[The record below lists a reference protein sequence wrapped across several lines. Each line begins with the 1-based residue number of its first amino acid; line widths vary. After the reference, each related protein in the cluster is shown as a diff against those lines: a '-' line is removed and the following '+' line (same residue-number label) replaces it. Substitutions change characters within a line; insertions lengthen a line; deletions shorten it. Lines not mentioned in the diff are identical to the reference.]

1 MMSAEKKANRPKSAP
16 QLDLT
21 LVVGPE
27 LMSAFYELLQRGVV
41 IEAPIGSTIQSF
53 LCESLGLELRYL
65 QERIQTIFLNGK
77 AVDDPA
83 SAVIADHAI
92 IALSAAM
99 PGLLGATLRKGG
111 FYARMR
117 GEISHADQGKVSP
130 HQGKVVL
137 KLFNLLPAE
146 IGPLILEKGVWV
158 DGKTLKA
165 FFEKRPPLLLKGC
178 REAKLHGKDVEVS
191 RLAEQEW
198 PEEDIFLRVKKG

>member
-1 MMSAEKKANRPKSAP
+1 MSADKKADRPETANQP
-16 QLDLT
+16 DLI
-21 LVVGPE
+21 LVVGAE

-41 IEAPIGSTIQSF
+41 VEAPIGSTIQTF
-53 LCESLGLELRYL
+53 LCESLGLEPRYV

-77 AVDDPA
+77 AVDNPA
-83 SAVIADHAI
+83 SAVIRDHAA

-117 GEISHADQGKVSP
+117 GEISHADQGEVSP

-158 DGKTLKA
+158 DGKTLKP
-165 FFEKRPPLLLKGC
+165 FFEKRLPLFLKGC
-178 REAKLHGKDVEVS
+178 HAAKLQGGNVDVS

-198 PEEDIFLRVKKG
+198 PEGSVFLKVIKG

>member
-1 MMSAEKKANRPKSAP
+1 MAANKKTEHQETTPEP
-16 QLDLT
+16 DLT
-21 LVVGPE
+21 LLVRPE
-27 LMSAFYELLQRGVV
+27 LMPSFYELLQTGVAV
-41 IEAPIGSTIQSF
+41 EALIGTTIQSF
-53 LCESLGLELRYL
+53 LCETLGLEPAYV
-65 QERIQTIFLNGK
+65 EKTIQTIFLNGK

-83 SAVIADHAI
+83 SALIPDHATL
-92 IALSAAM
+92 ALSAAM
-99 PGLLGATLRKGG
+99 PGLLGATLRKGS

-117 GEISHADQGKVSP
+117 GEISHADQGGVSP